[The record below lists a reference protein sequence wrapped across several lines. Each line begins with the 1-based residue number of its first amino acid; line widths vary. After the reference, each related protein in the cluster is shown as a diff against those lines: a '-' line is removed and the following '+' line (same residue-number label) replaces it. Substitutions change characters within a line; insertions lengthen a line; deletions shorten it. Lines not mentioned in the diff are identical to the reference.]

1 MKKIGHREITGT
13 ISLLSGL
20 RIGGS
25 DDLLQIGG
33 AELTCIRNPVTHAP
47 YLPGSSIKGK
57 MRSELESFLGRFG
70 GQKSNEPCGCGACIV
85 CAVFG
90 MHKPREHN
98 LGPSRIIVRDAQLI
112 EGGQTENKSS
122 TAIDRATGTALR
134 GALRSEERVV
144 PGTTFS
150 VRIGIQIWDIDE
162 KAEHTGLNKI
172 ARTGELA
179 LVAFVFD
186 GLKLVERTGLGSGI
200 SKGSGE
206 IRFLDLKLDGQPVP
220 EGFW

>member
-1 MKKIGHREITGT
+1 MKKIGYHEITGR
-13 ISLLSGL
+13 IELLSGL

-33 AELTCIRNPVTHAP
+33 ADLTCIRNPVTQAP
-47 YLPGSSIKGK
+47 YLPGSSLKGK
-57 MRSELESFLGRFG
+57 MRSELESLLGRFG
-70 GQKSNEPCGCGACIV
+70 GQRGNEPCGCGDCIV

-90 MHKPREHN
+90 MHKPREHK

-112 EGGQTENKSS
+112 DGGQIENKSS

-134 GALRSEERVV
+134 GALRSEQRVV

-150 VRIGIQIWDIDE
+150 LKIGIQIWDIDE
-162 KAEHTGLNKI
+162 KAEHTNLIKVS
-172 ARTGELA
+172 RSGELA

-186 GLKLVERTGLGSGI
+186 GLKLVERTGLGSGV

-206 IRFLDLKLDGQPVP
+206 LRFLDLKLDGQPVP

>member
-1 MKKIGHREITGT
+1 MKKTGYHEITGT
-13 ISLLSGL
+13 ITLLSGL

-33 AELTCIRNPVTHAP
+33 ADLTCIRNPVTHAP

-57 MRSELESFLGRFG
+57 MRSELESLLGRFG
-70 GQKSNEPCGCGACIV
+70 GQRNNEPCGCGDCIV

-90 MHKPREHN
+90 MHKPREHK

-112 EGGQTENKSS
+112 EGGQIENKSS

-134 GALRSEERVV
+134 GALRSEQRVV

-150 VRIGIQIWDIDE
+150 LKIGIQIWDLDE
-162 KAEHTGLNKI
+162 KAEHKNLKEKSF
-172 ARTGELA
+172 TGEHA
-179 LVAFVFD
+179 LIAFVFD
-186 GLKLVERTGLGSGI
+186 GLKLVERTGLGSGV

-206 IRFLDLKLDGQPVP
+206 LQFTDLKLDGQPVP
-220 EGFW
+220 EGHW

>member
-1 MKKIGHREITGT
+1 MKKTGYHEITGT
-13 ISLLSGL
+13 ITLLSGL

-33 AELTCIRNPVTHAP
+33 ADLTCIRNPVTHAP

-57 MRSELESFLGRFG
+57 MRSELESLLGQFG
-70 GQKSNEPCGCGACIV
+70 GPRKNEPCRCGGCIV

-90 MHKPREHN
+90 MHKPREHK

-112 EGGQTENKSS
+112 EGGQIENKSS

-134 GALRSEERVV
+134 GALRSEQRVV

-150 VRIGIQIWDIDE
+150 LKIGIQIWDLDE
-162 KAEHTGLNKI
+162 KAEHKNLKGTSYS
-172 ARTGELA
+172 GEQA
-179 LVAFVFD
+179 LIAFVFD
-186 GLKLVERTGLGSGI
+186 GLKLVERTGLGSGV

-206 IRFLDLKLDGQPVP
+206 LQFTDLKLDGQPVP
-220 EGFW
+220 EGYW

>member
-1 MKKIGHREITGT
+1 MKKTGYHEITGA

-33 AELTCIRNPVTHAP
+33 ADLTCIRHPVTQAP

-57 MRSELESFLGRFG
+57 MRSELEARLGRFG
-70 GQKSNEPCGCGACIV
+70 GSKGNEPCGCGDCIV

-90 MHKPREHN
+90 MHKPKEHN

-112 EGGQTENKSS
+112 EGGQIENKSS
-122 TAIDRATGTALR
+122 TAIDRKTGTALR
-134 GALRSEERVV
+134 GALRTEQRVV
-144 PGTTFS
+144 PGTIFS
-150 VRIGIQIWDIDE
+150 LRVGIQIWEIDE
-162 KAEHTGLNKI
+162 EAQYTNLSN
-172 ARTGELA
+172 RNNQGELA

-186 GLKLVERTGLGSGI
+186 GLKLVERTGLGAGV

-206 IRFLDLKLDGQPVP
+206 IQFLDLKLDGQPVP
-220 EGFW
+220 DGFW